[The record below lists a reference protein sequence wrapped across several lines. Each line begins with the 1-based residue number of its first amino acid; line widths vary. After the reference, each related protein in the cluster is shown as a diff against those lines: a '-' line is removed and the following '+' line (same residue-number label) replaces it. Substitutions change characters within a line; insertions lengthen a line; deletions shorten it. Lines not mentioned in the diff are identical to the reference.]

1 MGNLTYTPQYTSSAT
16 VVVTAR
22 NEYSTYSSLS
32 MANEMA
38 GVFSEVFQSD
48 ALREKILED
57 TGETIQG
64 TITCSAIE
72 ETNLLVLNASSPD
85 PRQAYLLMNSALK
98 NYEDVSE
105 YVFSNASL
113 EIVQEPEVPEAPSSE
128 SRLVAMR
135 ELLAAAGA
143 GVMILIILLL

>member
-85 PRQAYLLMNSALK
+85 PRQAYLLINSALK
-98 NYEDVSE
+98 IMRMFRNMY
-105 YVFSNASL
+105 FPML
-113 EIVQEPEVPEAPSSE
+113 PWRSSR
-128 SRLVAMR
+128 SPRCRKRPPANP
-135 ELLAAAGA
+135 AW
-143 GVMILIILLL
+143 